1 MRGDRWG
8 RVEGEMGER
17 WGEKW
22 ERDGREMGERWGR
35 DGERDDKRD
44 GGEVGRDGEMRERW
58 GERWGKGRERWGKMR
73 GNGKEMGRHETERK
87 RGGVVGRREAGR
99 GAKGE
104 KEVRTHL
111 LCLPAHA
118 EPRHHAPR
126 GTSGAVREHET
137 SPSYSED
144 VCASAADRV
153 RRVALGASFPFPEDI
168 LALGR
173 ES

>member
-1 MRGDRWG
+1 MRERWVEIWG
-8 RVEGEMGER
+8 RYG
-17 WGEKW
+17 K
-22 ERDGREMGERWGR
+22 R
-35 DGERDDKRD
+35 DGERW
-44 GGEVGRDGEMRERW
+44 GRDGEMRERW

-73 GNGKEMGRHETERK
+73 GNGKEMGRHETEMK
-87 RGGVVGRREAGR
+87 RDGVVGRREAGR

-126 GTSGAVREHET
+126 GTSGAVWEHET

-153 RRVALGASFPFPEDI
+153 RRVALGASCPFPEDI